1 MTHTRWRVV
10 VPLPIPAY
18 DFRPVHG
25 ADIDALGRRV
35 LVPWQGGA
43 RVGLVV
49 EIVDDARDDLNLKD
63 AIALLDTDPILS
75 SDGCAALLE
84 IAKACFCFAGI
95 AYQDFVPWGLE
106 PLLEHQVRL
115 LNGVNLDELPAGAL
129 RLQRW
134 TSAPLHDPGLLEF
147 LRSQGLLEE
156 TAVVIG
162 PTKEVVRYSPDFAPS
177 RLTAKQTAALEAL
190 QEMRQFDSG
199 VAWAEAAGVSTG
211 IVTKL
216 MGMGA
221 AERVRVPQIV
231 ALPAAPNV
239 ERAARAAPDTLERAD
254 VLEPLTVAR
263 LHGGKP
269 AERFAV
275 IAELLRRTDGA
286 VLYLAPDYSRLHRA
300 FAALAGVRHSAL
312 LSGDLKHPQ
321 REAVWRAGQRGD
333 VEVLFGTPFSLL
345 APLYDLKL
353 IIIEDE
359 LSDAWKLHSG
369 SRAFIPEV
377 ARIRAAHAGA
387 KLLYAGSVPAAESL
401 ALPGIVIPAPRARL
415 HVVDL
420 AAQNAPPDTGPM
432 MNMPVARESFP
443 ISTTLKKVL
452 RQTSE
457 RGRQAVVIAPRRGY
471 SAVIRCKDCGWLPG
485 CPNCDVPLRYHL
497 ETRSLECHQ
506 CGYTTR
512 PPTHCP
518 TCEGMVLSPRGPG
531 TQWIQRELQK
541 LLPGTKVYRYDRD
554 QRDDL
559 TKLYRNEPG
568 VVVGTTAV
576 LGLEPLPN
584 LALIA
589 LSFADTMHTSPDF
602 RAGERYHFALRQLL
616 EWHPTRAPLL
626 VVQTFQASHLALT
639 GIEADSDVSVYPQ
652 SELASREA
660 FSYPPF
666 TKLAQVQVAARRQQD
681 AQVSSSKLGSL
692 IKDRGADGMELLG
705 PTPTGIA
712 RLKGLYA
719 YQLLVRADT
728 MERLTHLLEP
738 ARNFREGGV
747 RVRVEMNPRQLD
759 DLLE

>member
-25 ADIDALGRRV
+25 SDGDALGRRV

-49 EIVDDARDDLNLKD
+49 EVVQVAQDDLNLKD
-63 AIALLDTDPILS
+63 AIALLDTDPVLS
-75 SDGCAALLE
+75 FDGCAALLA
-84 IAKACFCFAGI
+84 IAKDCFCYAGI

-106 PLLEHQVRL
+106 PPLEHQIRL
-115 LNGVNLDELPAGAL
+115 LEGVNLDELPSGAA

-134 TSAPLHDPGLLEF
+134 TSALLHDPGLLEF
-147 LRSQGLLEE
+147 LRSQGLLAE
-156 TAVVIG
+156 TAKVIG
-162 PTKEVVRYSPDFAPS
+162 PTKEVVQHNPEFAPP
-177 RLTAKQTAALEAL
+177 RLTAKQTLALEAL
-190 QEMRQFDSG
+190 VEMRQFDSG
-199 VAWAEAAGVSTG
+199 VAWAEAAGVSAG
-211 IVTKL
+211 IVAKL
-216 MGMGA
+216 TNMGA
-221 AERVRVPQIV
+221 AERVRVPQVV
-231 ALPAAPNV
+231 ALPAAPTAQ
-239 ERAARAAPDTLERAD
+239 RAPRASAEAAQRADTLE
-254 VLEPLTVAR
+254 PLQIAR
-263 LHGGKP
+263 LHGGKSFD
-269 AERFAV
+269 RFAV

-300 FAALAGVRHSAL
+300 FSALASVRQSAL

-321 REAVWRAGQRGD
+321 REAVWRAAQRGD

-377 ARIRAAHAGA
+377 ARIRADHAGA
-387 KLLYAGSVPAAESL
+387 KLLYVGSVPATESL
-401 ALPGIVIPAPRARL
+401 EWPGIVIPAPRARL

-420 AAQNAPPDTGPM
+420 AAQASPPATSPM
-432 MNMPVARESFP
+432 MNMPVSRESFP

-452 RQTSE
+452 RQTAE

-506 CGYTTR
+506 CGYTAR

-518 TCEGMVLSPRGPG
+518 KCEGTILSPRGPG
-531 TQWIQRELQK
+531 TQWIQRELQN

-559 TKLYRNEPG
+559 SRLFRGEPG

-626 VVQTFQASHLALT
+626 VVQTFQANHLALT
-639 GIEADSDVSVYPQ
+639 GILEDADVSAFPQ

-681 AQVSSSKLGSL
+681 AQVCSSKLGSL

-705 PTPTGIA
+705 PAPTGIA

-719 YQLLVRADT
+719 YQLLVRADR
-728 MERLTHLLEP
+728 MDRLTHLLEP